1 MKGIVLSG
9 IKYTDNRDIIYMYTD
24 TNGRKT
30 FLYSRRKKSCRLSP
44 LSIIE
49 FEASG
54 RKNAEMQYL
63 KEFVLA
69 PPLPGISASVRKS
82 AVAMFIGELLY
93 RVVKEEEHSPSM
105 FEFICSSIRM
115 LDLLDCGI
123 ANFHLHFMVQLSK
136 HMGFSIPPNRNGYD
150 CFDTKYSK
158 FVFVKP
164 LHPQYFDVGNTEI
177 LSHLLEL
184 PVNRL
189 NDLKITGDRRMN
201 FANQMLG
208 FYSSR
213 FDHTLIIKSLN
224 VLHEIFKETD

>member
-9 IKYTDNRDIIYMYTD
+9 IKYTDNQDIVYMYTD
-24 TNGRKT
+24 MKGRKT
-30 FLYSRRKKSCRLSP
+30 FIYNRRKKSSRLFP

-49 FEASG
+49 FEVSG

-63 KEFVLA
+63 KEFALS

-93 RVVKEEEHSPSM
+93 KVMKEEEPSFSL
-105 FEFICSSIRM
+105 FEFVSRSICM
-115 LDLLDCGI
+115 LDLLDNGI
-123 ANFHLHFMVQLSK
+123 SNFHLHFMVQLSK
-136 HMGFSIPPNRNGYD
+136 HMGFSIPANQNGYD
-150 CFDTKYSK
+150 YFDTKYSK

-164 LHPQYFDVGNTEI
+164 LHPQFFDNGNTGI
-177 LSHLLEL
+177 LSRLLEL

-189 NDLKITGDRRMN
+189 NDLKITGDQRMN
-201 FANQMLG
+201 FANHMLG

-224 VLHEIFKETD
+224 VLHEIFRDAK